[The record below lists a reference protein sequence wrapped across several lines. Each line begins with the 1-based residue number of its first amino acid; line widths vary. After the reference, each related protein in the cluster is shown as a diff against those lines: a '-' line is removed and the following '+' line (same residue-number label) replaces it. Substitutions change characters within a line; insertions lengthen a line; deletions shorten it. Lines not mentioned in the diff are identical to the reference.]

1 MNNGLP
7 DIEIIIRDLGIV
19 AETYGNPLYNS
30 AFVLF
35 AGKTAGSA
43 KQYMESFKA
52 VEPVIVGRSE
62 FYCGGCEAAVERDD
76 RFCRKC
82 GKKIKWNRNIR
93 NYW

>member
-7 DIEIIIRDLGIV
+7 EIETIIRDLGIV
-19 AETYGNPLYNS
+19 ADAYGDPLYNS

-35 AGKTAGSA
+35 AGKTASSA
-43 KQYMESFKA
+43 KRYMESFKA
-52 VEPVIVGRSE
+52 VEPVEVERNE
-62 FYCGGCEAAVERDD
+62 FHCGGCNKTLDRDD

>member
-35 AGKTAGSA
+35 AGK
-43 KQYMESFKA
+43 Q
-52 VEPVIVGRSE
+52 R
-62 FYCGGCEAAVERDD
+62 EAQSNTWRASRLS
-76 RFCRKC
+76 
-82 GKKIKWNRNIR
+82 NRLS
-93 NYW
+93 